1 MPRVLLLAIALLC
14 LTAAAASAAVQ
25 RAIVGRTP
33 EGVEVEC
40 FTLTN
45 AHGSS
50 AKILTLGATLADL
63 RMPDRAGK
71 FAAMVNEIIPT
82 PRGLAEG
89 FPQSGA
95 VMGRVANRIAQARF
109 TLDGR
114 TYALTPNSPPHHMHG
129 GKRGFKFVVWR
140 PEVPD
145 AARSSS
151 VRLSYISVAGEEG
164 YPGTLNVSVTYT
176 LTDDDTLRL
185 DYAAT
190 TSAPTPLNLTNHA
203 YFNLNPGADVIDY
216 LVEIAAERYT
226 AVDAEKLPTGALPS
240 VRGTVFDFT
249 RPTRLGSRAG
259 DLGPRAIYDHNYV
272 INRPEGDATLRYA
285 ARVGDPVSGRQ
296 VEVWT
301 TEPGMQL
308 YTSALN
314 ASPLAGRKAY
324 VCLETQH
331 FPDSVNHP
339 TFPSTIVRPG
349 TPFRSTTEY
358 RFSSR

>member
-1 MPRVLLLAIALLC
+1 MPRVLILALALLF
-14 LTAAAASAAVQ
+14 LSAHAASAAVQ

-33 EGVEVEC
+33 EGVEVES

-50 AKILTLGATLADL
+50 ATILTLGATLADL
-63 RMPDRAGK
+63 RMPDRTGK

-82 PRGLAEG
+82 PRGIAEG

-145 AARSSS
+145 AGRSSS

-164 YPGTLNVSVTYT
+164 YPGTLNVSITYT

-185 DYAAT
+185 EYSAT

-203 YFNLNPGADVIDY
+203 YFNLNPGADVVDY

-226 AVDAEKLPTGALPS
+226 AVDAEKLPTGALPA

-272 INRPEGDATLRYA
+272 INRPESDTTLRFA
-285 ARVGDPVSGRQ
+285 ARVSDAVSGRQ
-296 VEVWT
+296 IEVWT

-308 YTSALN
+308 YTSGLN
-314 ASPLAGRKAY
+314 ALPVAGRKAY

>member
-1 MPRVLLLAIALLC
+1 MKRALLIG
-14 LTAAAASAAVQ
+14 LALLFTSAAAASAAVQ
-25 RAIVGRTP
+25 RVVVGRTP
-33 EGVEVEC
+33 EGVEVES

-63 RMPDRAGK
+63 RMPDRTGK

-82 PRGLAEG
+82 AQGLAEG

-95 VMGRVANRIAQARF
+95 VMGRVANRIAHARF

-114 TYALTPNSPPHHMHG
+114 EYALTPNSPPHHMHG

-140 PEVPD
+140 AEVSD
-145 AARSSS
+145 AAHSTS
-151 VRLSYISVAGEEG
+151 VKLSYISVAGEEG
-164 YPGTLNVSVTYT
+164 YPGTLNVSITYT

-226 AVDAEKLPTGALPS
+226 AVDAEKLPTGDLPP
-240 VRGTVFDFT
+240 VRGTAFDFT
-249 RPTRLGSRAG
+249 RPTPLGSRAG

-272 INRPEGDATLRYA
+272 INRPAGDATLRFA
-285 ARVGDPVSGRQ
+285 ARVRDAGSGRQ

-314 ASPLAGRKAY
+314 ASALAGRKAY

-349 TPFRSTTEY
+349 TPFRSMTEY
-358 RFSSR
+358 QFSTR